1 MDARIL
7 ELLTTESGDQSVE
20 QLSRILH
27 GMIDSSEVS
36 PQHLQDLGWEMRC
49 RVQLSWPSHGPLGSY
64 RAIFQRQVEKR
75 TVERREIPQ
84 VTAGLS
90 QNWHKWNRYANKP
103 LREVA
108 EKDQVT
114 QWREYLSGRLPDYMT
129 PTAYVMLDALPLTP
143 NGKLDRKALPAPD
156 MRKAEGR
163 NGYPAPETP
172 LEQIVVGIF
181 EEVLKLDR
189 VGRKDNF
196 FELGGHSLLATQVI
210 SRVRKMSGVDLG
222 VRSVFEKPTAE
233 DLSRKIEES
242 LRAGRRMRRRRWSE
256 YPESRD
262 CRCRSRS
269 RDCGSSTSWIPAA
282 PSTTFRE
289 P

>member
-1 MDARIL
+1 MGDAL
-7 ELLTTESGDQSVE
+7 SGAIKLAE
-20 QLSRILH
+20 
-27 GMIDSSEVS
+27 
-36 PQHLQDLGWEMRC
+36 
-49 RVQLSWPSHGPLGSY
+49 SWPTRFVSSDLPASGGKANSG
-64 RAIFQRQVEKR
+64 EG
-75 TVERREIPQ
+75 EIPQ

-222 VRSVFEKPTAE
+222 VRSVFE
-233 DLSRKIEES
+233 SRRRKI
-242 LRAGRRMRRRRWSE
+242 RAR
-256 YPESRD
+256 
-262 CRCRSRS
+262 
-269 RDCGSSTSWIPAA
+269 
-282 PSTTFRE
+282 
-289 P
+289 

>member
-1 MDARIL
+1 MSGLAEDGLSMDVLRRHLAENTGTLEIRGIPNSRVSMDARIL

-75 TVERREIPQ
+75 TERREIPQ

-189 VGRKDNF
+189 VGERITSSNWRPFTPGDT
-196 FELGGHSLLATQVI
+196 G
-210 SRVRKMSGVDLG
+210 
-222 VRSVFEKPTAE
+222 
-233 DLSRKIEES
+233 DLSGQEDVGS
-242 LRAGRRMRRRRWSE
+242 G
-256 YPESRD
+256 
-262 CRCRSRS
+262 SRS
-269 RDCGSSTSWIPAA
+269 EERL
-282 PSTTFRE
+282 RE
-289 P
+289 ADGGRFVAQDRGIAEGRKEG

>member
-1 MDARIL
+1 
-7 ELLTTESGDQSVE
+7 
-20 QLSRILH
+20 
-27 GMIDSSEVS
+27 
-36 PQHLQDLGWEMRC
+36 MR
-49 RVQLSWPSHGPLGSY
+49 G
-64 RAIFQRQVEKR
+64 
-75 TVERREIPQ
+75 REIPQ

-210 SRVRKMSGVDLG
+210 SRVRKMSGVELG

-233 DLSRKIEES
+233 GLSRKIEEAM
-242 LRAGRRMRRRRWSE
+242 RAGKKDEAPPLVRVSRE
-256 YPESRD
+256 AES

-282 PSTTFRE
+282 RSTTFRE